1 MIGAKLRSR
10 SPGVV
15 VVQRRLP
22 LDDLDL
28 GAILYTS
35 TMGRKTFWITYG
47 VFSLGADLVVPLI
60 WWIVMTIPI
69 LVLLRWLT
77 YRNGW
82 LA

>member
-10 SPGVV
+10 SHGVV
-15 VVQRRLP
+15 VQPRLP
-22 LDDLDL
+22 LDDLD
-28 GAILYTS
+28 AILYTS